1 MADSTVSLS
10 DAQIDEILNQAEVR
24 LLEKQQAQQSKSV
37 AGPRAS
43 NNAMIPSTITTKTP
57 ASTSTTLAPGNQKAR
72 ELSVRVPE
80 VRKSK
85 KEMDHSRHGQCPR
98 DRMIFYIIVTLI
110 EASIPFHTCRPVCG
124 HKLTTNDQAHK
135 ADAGPQ
141 WFNLPATDLTPEL
154 RRDLQLLKMRD
165 VLDPKRHYK
174 KDTSRAIPEFSQVG
188 TVIPG
193 PTDYFSARM
202 TKKDRKRTL
211 LEDVLDTEATTKRFK
226 SKYGEIQAVKTS
238 GKKGHY
244 KKMMQKRYG
253 RHYKG

>member
-1 MADSTVSLS
+1 MADTAISLS
-10 DAQIDEILNQAEVR
+10 DAQIDELLNQAEVR
-24 LLEKQQAQQSKSV
+24 LLENQQTQQTNS
-37 AGPRAS
+37 
-43 NNAMIPSTITTKTP
+43 
-57 ASTSTTLAPGNQKAR
+57 TLAPRTSKNEMMKSNAGTQPQPSKPAASALANTQAQG
-72 ELSVRVPE
+72 LSVRIPE
-80 VRKSK
+80 ARRPK
-85 KEMDHSRHGQCPR
+85 KEM
-98 DRMIFYIIVTLI
+98 
-110 EASIPFHTCRPVCG
+110 
-124 HKLTTNDQAHK
+124 AHK

-174 KDTSRAIPEFSQVG
+174 KDNTRAIPQFSQVG
-188 TVIPG
+188 TVMPG

-211 LEDVLDTEATTKRFK
+211 LQDVLETEDTTRRFK

-244 KKMMQKRYG
+244 KQMMQKRYG
-253 RHYKG
+253 RNYKG

>member
-1 MADSTVSLS
+1 MADTAISLS
-10 DAQIDEILNQAEVR
+10 DTQIDDLLSQAEVR
-24 LLEKQQAQQSKSV
+24 LLEKQRAQQSKSV
-37 AGPRAS
+37 SAPRPS
-43 NNAMIPSTITTKTP
+43 SSEMIKSGIATKIP
-57 ASTSTTLAPGNQKAR
+57 ASKLLNSAPSNQKD
-72 ELSVRVPE
+72 EKLSVRVPE
-80 VRKSK
+80 TRKSK
-85 KEMDHSRHGQCPR
+85 KEM
-98 DRMIFYIIVTLI
+98 
-110 EASIPFHTCRPVCG
+110 
-124 HKLTTNDQAHK
+124 AHK

-174 KDTSRAIPEFSQVG
+174 KDTTRAIPEFSQVG
-188 TVIPG
+188 TIMPG

-211 LEDVLDTEATTKRFK
+211 LEDVLATEDTTRRFK
-226 SKYGEIQAVKTS
+226 SKYGEIQAAKTS

-253 RHYKG
+253 RNYKG

>member
-1 MADSTVSLS
+1 MAETATSLT
-10 DAQIDEILNQAEVR
+10 DAQIDELLTQAEVR
-24 LLEKQQAQQSKSV
+24 LLEKQQAQRNQGFV
-37 AGPRAS
+37 APRPPNTEAVANS
-43 NNAMIPSTITTKTP
+43 NAATKTP
-57 ASTSTTLAPGNQKAR
+57 ASTTAAVVPSSRKGPQV
-72 ELSVRVPE
+72 SVRVPE
-80 VRKSK
+80 ARKSK
-85 KEMDHSRHGQCPR
+85 KEM
-98 DRMIFYIIVTLI
+98 
-110 EASIPFHTCRPVCG
+110 
-124 HKLTTNDQAHK
+124 AHK

-174 KDTSRAIPEFSQVG
+174 KDTTRAIPEFSQVG

-202 TKKDRKRTL
+202 TKKERKRTL
-211 LEDVLDTEATTKRFK
+211 LEDVLQTEDATRRFK
-226 SKYGEIQAVKTS
+226 NKYGEIQAVKTS

-253 RHYKG
+253 RNYKG

>member
-1 MADSTVSLS
+1 MADTAISLS
-10 DAQIDEILNQAEVR
+10 DAQIDELLNQAEVR

-37 AGPRAS
+37 STPLPS
-43 NNAMIPSTITTKTP
+43 NSEVIKSGITTKTP
-57 ASTSTTLAPGNQKAR
+57 ASKPATSAPSNQKSK
-72 ELSVRVPE
+72 ELSVRVTE
-80 VRKSK
+80 TRKSK
-85 KEMDHSRHGQCPR
+85 KEM
-98 DRMIFYIIVTLI
+98 
-110 EASIPFHTCRPVCG
+110 
-124 HKLTTNDQAHK
+124 AHK

-141 WFNLPATDLTPEL
+141 WFNLPATDLTPQL

-174 KDTSRAIPEFSQVG
+174 KDTTRAIPEFSQVG

-211 LEDVLDTEATTKRFK
+211 LEDVLATEDTTRRFK

-244 KKMMQKRYG
+244 KTMMQRRYG
-253 RHYKG
+253 RNYKG

>member
-1 MADSTVSLS
+1 MADTAIGLS
-10 DAQIDEILNQAEVR
+10 DAQINDLLNQAEVR

-37 AGPRAS
+37 APPTAKNEIVNTNVTTEAS
-43 NNAMIPSTITTKTP
+43 ASKHATPVPSKQQ
-57 ASTSTTLAPGNQKAR
+57 GQ

-80 VRKSK
+80 ARKSK
-85 KEMDHSRHGQCPR
+85 KEMS
-98 DRMIFYIIVTLI
+98 
-110 EASIPFHTCRPVCG
+110 
-124 HKLTTNDQAHK
+124 HK

-174 KDTSRAIPEFSQVG
+174 KDTTRAIPEFSQVG

-193 PTDYFSARM
+193 PTDYFNGRM
-202 TKKDRKRTL
+202 TKKERKRTL
-211 LEDVLDTEATTKRFK
+211 LEDVLETEDATRRFK
-226 SKYGEIQAVKTS
+226 SKYGEIQAAKTS

-253 RHYKG
+253 RNYKG

>member
-1 MADSTVSLS
+1 MADTAISLS
-10 DAQIDEILNQAEVR
+10 DAQIEELLNQAEVR

-37 AGPRAS
+37 SAPRPS
-43 NNAMIPSTITTKTP
+43 NNEMVKNGITTKTP
-57 ASTSTTLAPGNQKAR
+57 TSKPTTSAPSIRKSQ
-72 ELSVRVPE
+72 ELSVRLPE
-80 VRKSK
+80 ARKSK
-85 KEMDHSRHGQCPR
+85 REM
-98 DRMIFYIIVTLI
+98 
-110 EASIPFHTCRPVCG
+110 
-124 HKLTTNDQAHK
+124 AHK

-174 KDTSRAIPEFSQVG
+174 KDTTRAIPEFSQVG

-211 LEDVLDTEATTKRFK
+211 LEDVLETEDTTRRFK
-226 SKYGEIQAVKTS
+226 SKYGEIQAAKTS

-244 KKMMQKRYG
+244 KKTMQKRYG
-253 RHYKG
+253 RNYKG